1 MRSYQGNRYPFC
13 YALFARADRREAMA
27 VLDTMDRQGTRVAL
41 PAGRSK
47 KTIRRAALTL
57 LFLSPEAV
65 QDRAVAAG
73 VAQATAAGK
82 TIVARMKSSIF
93 SVPRGRKRDSA

>member
-27 VLDTMDRQGTRVAL
+27 VLDALDRQGTRVAL
-41 PAGRSK
+41 PVRRRSK

-57 LFLSPEAV
+57 LFLSPCCW
-65 QDRAVAAG
+65 
-73 VAQATAAGK
+73 
-82 TIVARMKSSIF
+82 
-93 SVPRGRKRDSA
+93 